1 MGNLRCG
8 LSPQGTWKVR
18 LKDKGFF
25 SDSCVIPL
33 AQFQTQDDTS
43 HSTFKAF
50 ISVPKRL
57 AKSSREVD
65 Q

>member
-1 MGNLRCG
+1 MECVHKGHGRCG
-8 LSPQGTWKVR
+8 LR
-18 LKDKGFF
+18 IKGF

-43 HSTFKAF
+43 HSTFKDF
-50 ISVPKRL
+50 ISVSKGL

>member
-25 SDSCVIPL
+25 
-33 AQFQTQDDTS
+33 QTL
-43 HSTFKAF
+43 
-50 ISVPKRL
+50 V
-57 AKSSREVD
+57 
-65 Q
+65 